1 MSNKK
6 YGIICYIWKNKTFRE
21 NKSLPFSL
29 TTNILFKGEN
39 TMYQKLLSIITICKN
54 EPFIESTCQSICSQI
69 NQNFEWLI
77 IDGASTDDTLKKI
90 KPFQK
95 RADIFISETDTGIYP
110 AMNKGINLA
119 HGKYLLFLNGGDQLY
134 NNETIAHVLPYLNK
148 GNADIF
154 YGDSYRLFENET
166 DCFIKTYPD
175 TIRKSFFLD
184 NTLAHQ
190 SSFIKKDLFA
200 KLGTY
205 REDFKIVSDKEKWL
219 CFIDNGARFSHLPFP
234 CSCFRM
240 NGISRFPSQLLKE
253 EKIRMLK
260 EYYSEKTLCDSTLP
274 YLQALFSKQ
283 H

>member
-1 MSNKK
+1 MAD
-6 YGIICYIWKNKTFRE
+6 YWR
-21 NKSLPFSL
+21 
-29 TTNILFKGEN
+29 
-39 TMYQKLLSIITICKN
+39 SIN
-54 EPFIESTCQSICSQI
+54 WRHF
-69 NQNFEWLI
+69 
-77 IDGASTDDTLKKI
+77 KKI

-134 NNETIAHVLPYLNK
+134 NNKTIAHVLPYLNK

-190 SSFIKKDLFA
+190 SSFIKKTCLQNSA
-200 KLGTY
+200 LIVKISKLSAT
-205 REDFKIVSDKEKWL
+205 KK
-219 CFIDNGARFSHLPFP
+219 NGFVLLITEPVFHI
-234 CSCFRM
+234 C
-240 NGISRFPSQLLKE
+240 RFPAPVFEWTASRDFLLN
-253 EKIRMLK
+253 
-260 EYYSEKTLCDSTLP
+260 Y
-274 YLQALFSKQ
+274 
-283 H
+283 